1 MRDSQPD
8 ADGPR
13 QDVLPGG
20 LAGTA
25 VVAGLKIVSY
35 VINLDRSIDRWH
47 HIRDQANRLGLA
59 VERVAGVDAQK
70 IGPLE
75 QLNYNEKAFV
85 RGNGRPMLPQEHGCY
100 LAHLKALQTFLASD
114 AQCAVIMEDDVE
126 LAGDLFDRVKAIHE
140 TAPYADVTKLLNHR
154 AVMFRK
160 TAQTTAGD
168 LIGKCAFGP
177 QGSAAC
183 YLVTRQGA
191 EQLLIALREISFPF
205 DIALERAWAT
215 KVRVYTVKDNVLNLS
230 VRALDSQIADRAR
243 YRSIKLRGY
252 KRIPTH
258 IFRVVELVRRVKY
271 SLT

>member
-1 MRDSQPD
+1 MRDSPPD
-8 ADGPR
+8 TDGLRKNVP
-13 QDVLPGG
+13 DSGVG
-20 LAGTA
+20 ASAAT
-25 VVAGLKIVSY
+25 VSSKIVSY
-35 VINLDRSIDRWH
+35 VINLDRSVERWQ
-47 HIRDQANRLGLA
+47 HIRDQADRLGLA

-70 IGPLE
+70 ISSHDRLS
-75 QLNYNEKAFV
+75 YNQKAFV

-100 LAHLKALQTFLASD
+100 LAHLKALETFLASD
-114 AQCAVIMEDDVE
+114 ATLAVIMEDDIE
-126 LAGDLFDRVKAIHE
+126 LAGDLFDRVEAINRI
-140 TAPYADVTKLLNHR
+140 APHAEVTKLLNHR
-154 AVMFRK
+154 AVMFRE
-160 TAQTTAGD
+160 TARSAAGD

-191 EQLLIALREISFPF
+191 EKLLATLSEIRFPF

-215 KVRVYTVKDNVLNLS
+215 KIRVYTVKDNVLNLS
-230 VRALDSQIADRAR
+230 VRALDSQIADRAG

-258 IFRVVELVRRVKY
+258 LFRIVELVRRVKY